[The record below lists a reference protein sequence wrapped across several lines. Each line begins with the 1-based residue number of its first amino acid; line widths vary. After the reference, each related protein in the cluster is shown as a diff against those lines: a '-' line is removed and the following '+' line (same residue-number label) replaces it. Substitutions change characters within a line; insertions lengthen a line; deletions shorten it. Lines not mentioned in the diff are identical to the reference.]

1 VILQKATPGQKW
13 SKLEG
18 TEVASAHT
26 ESSTTSSSTDA
37 VKRAVLTATTKTPA
51 YPTSSKSG
59 PKDWDAVARDLSRK
73 PKENSEGTGQGEEWE
88 DEDLDMDGDPASAF
102 FKKLYKSAD
111 DDTKRAMMK
120 SYSESGGTVLSTN
133 WTEVGSKRVEA
144 QPPDGMEAKQWD
156 E

>member
-1 VILQKATPGQKW
+1 MTPGQKW

-18 TEVASAHT
+18 TDAPSTST
-26 ESSTTSSSTDA
+26 ESTANSSTDA
-37 VKRAVLTATTKTPA
+37 VKRTVLAATAKAPA

-73 PKENSEGTGQGEEWE
+73 PKQNSEGADQGEEWE
-88 DEDLDMDGDPASAF
+88 DDDLDMGGDPASAF
-102 FKKLYKSAD
+102 FKKLYKNAD

-133 WTEVGSKRVEA
+133 WAEVGSKRVEV
-144 QPPDGMEAKQWD
+144 QPPDGMEAKRWD
-156 E
+156 D

>member
-1 VILQKATPGQKW
+1 MKQ
-13 SKLEG
+13 
-18 TEVASAHT
+18 
-26 ESSTTSSSTDA
+26 
-37 VKRAVLTATTKTPA
+37 AVLAATAKAPA

-73 PKENSEGTGQGEEWE
+73 PKENSEGSGQGEEWE
-88 DEDLDMDGDPASAF
+88 DEDLDVEGDPASAF
-102 FKKLYKSAD
+102 FKKLFKSAD

-133 WTEVGSKRVEA
+133 WSEVGSKRVVA

>member
-1 VILQKATPGQKW
+1 M
-13 SKLEG
+13 
-18 TEVASAHT
+18 
-26 ESSTTSSSTDA
+26 
-37 VKRAVLTATTKTPA
+37 KRAVLASTTKAPA

-73 PKENSEGTGQGEEWE
+73 PKQNTEGTSQGEEWE
-88 DEDLDMDGDPASAF
+88 DEDLDMEGDPASAF
-102 FKKLYKSAD
+102 FKKLYKNAD

-133 WTEVGSKRVEA
+133 WSEVGSKRVDA
-144 QPPDGMEAKQWD
+144 QPPDGMEAKQWS